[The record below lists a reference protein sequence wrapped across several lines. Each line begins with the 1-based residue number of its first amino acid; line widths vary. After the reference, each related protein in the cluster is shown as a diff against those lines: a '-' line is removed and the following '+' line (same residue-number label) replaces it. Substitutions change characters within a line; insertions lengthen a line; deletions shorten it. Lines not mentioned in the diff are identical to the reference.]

1 MAPLLRFECS
11 TVPNPEHSHQEL
23 AMITTDLTAALVREH
38 INDLL
43 RDAASARKPRRG
55 ERR

>member
-1 MAPLLRFECS
+1 
-11 TVPNPEHSHQEL
+11 
-23 AMITTDLTAALVREH
+23 MITTDLTAALVRER

-43 RDAASARKPRRG
+43 RDAASARKPRKG

>member
-1 MAPLLRFECS
+1 VVPLLPFECS
-11 TVPNPEHSHQEL
+11 TAPDTEHNHQEL
-23 AMITTDLTAALVREH
+23 TMMTTDLTAALVREH

-43 RDAASARKPRRG
+43 RDAASTRKPRRG

>member
-1 MAPLLRFECS
+1 VL
-11 TVPNPEHSHQEL
+11 VPNTEHNHQEL
-23 AMITTDLTAALVREH
+23 AMINTDLTAALVRER

-43 RDAASARKPRRG
+43 RDAASARTPRRG